1 VAIVASGAFLSAC
14 NSSTTTPTTQPT
26 NTQSVY
32 ATMPN
37 PPVGLTGAG
46 STFAAPLY
54 TSWAATFASQYGV
67 QINYQAVG
75 SGTGI
80 AYITALTVD
89 FGASDGIMTSAQI
102 NAAQTA
108 GGPILAIPMT
118 MGAVPIIYN
127 IPGVASGALKLSGP
141 VLAGIYLKTITKW
154 NDPAITALNPS
165 LTLPATNITVVHRS
179 DSSGT
184 SNIFTTYLSQVSST
198 WASQIGAGNSVNW
211 PGDLGASGS
220 AAVAAAVQ
228 QNSGSIGYVELTYA
242 LQNNIGFA
250 QMQNSSGNFIAPSIA
265 STSAAADGVSIPAS
279 TLIMITNSS
288 NAQAYPICGF
298 TWILAYQNQTN
309 QGKGAELVNFLW
321 WALHNG
327 SAYENSLNYA
337 PLPQT
342 ALAAAETLVKS
353 ITYNGQ
359 PILPQ

>member
-1 VAIVASGAFLSAC
+1 
-14 NSSTTTPTTQPT
+14 
-26 NTQSVY
+26 
-32 ATMPN
+32 MPN

-220 AAVAAAVQ
+220 AAVA
-228 QNSGSIGYVELTYA
+228 
-242 LQNNIGFA
+242 
-250 QMQNSSGNFIAPSIA
+250 
-265 STSAAADGVSIPAS
+265 
-279 TLIMITNSS
+279 
-288 NAQAYPICGF
+288 
-298 TWILAYQNQTN
+298 
-309 QGKGAELVNFLW
+309 
-321 WALHNG
+321 
-327 SAYENSLNYA
+327 
-337 PLPQT
+337 
-342 ALAAAETLVKS
+342 
-353 ITYNGQ
+353 
-359 PILPQ
+359 